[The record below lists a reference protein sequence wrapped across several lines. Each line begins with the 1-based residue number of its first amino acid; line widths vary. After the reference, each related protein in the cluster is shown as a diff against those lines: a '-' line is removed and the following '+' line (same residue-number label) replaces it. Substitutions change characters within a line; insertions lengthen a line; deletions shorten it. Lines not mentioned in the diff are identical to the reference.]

1 MSNIKE
7 LTIKVEGQEWEKAL
21 DKAYQRV
28 SKDAKID
35 GFRPG
40 KAPKEVFLKKYG
52 KESLYMEAAD
62 ICINEAYVKTLQ
74 DNKDLEIVAQP
85 ELSLKSVD
93 ENGVEFTIALTL
105 KPTVK
110 LGKYKN
116 LGVKKDE
123 AVVSHDEIHHTM
135 YEMQLRYAE
144 MVTKE
149 GPVAMGDTVILDFEG
164 FKDGVAFSGGK
175 GENQSLKI
183 GSNTFIPGFE
193 EQLVGMNKG
202 EEKEISVKF
211 PDEYHSEEL
220 KGQPATFKVKINEIK
235 HEIVP
240 ELNEEFFE
248 DLGLEGVNDESAL
261 HEYVEQTIKA
271 RKEVDVENKYVDELL
286 EAAAKNVEVEIPSAM
301 VNDETDRMI
310 NQYAENLKMQGL
322 SLEQFYQ
329 FTNSDEDA
337 LREQM
342 KEEANKRVLYRLLLE
357 AVADAEGINVTDEDA
372 EAEAEV
378 LADKY
383 KMEKDKFL
391 ELFGGIAMV
400 KYDLK
405 MRKAIDT
412 LKQ

>member
-52 KESLYMEAAD
+52 KESLYMDAAD
-62 ICINEAYVKTLQ
+62 ICINEAYVKTLEE
-74 DNKDLEIVAQP
+74 NKDLEIVAQP
-85 ELSLKSVD
+85 ELNLKSVD

-123 AVVSHDEIHHTM
+123 PVVSHDEIHHTM
-135 YEMQLRYAE
+135 HEMQLRYAE

-164 FKDGVAFSGGK
+164 FKDGVAFAGGK

-248 DLGLEGVNDESAL
+248 DLGLEGVNDEAAL

-271 RKEVDVENKYVDELL
+271 RKEVDVENKYLDDLL

-301 VNDETDRMI
+301 VNDEVDRMI

-357 AVADAEGINVTDEDA
+357 AIADAEGVNVTDEDA
-372 EAEAEV
+372 DKEAQV

-391 ELFGGIAMV
+391 ELFGGMAMV

-405 MRKAIDT
+405 MRKAIDA